1 MQDQKEILKE
11 ITDYYTNLF
20 KNKDNELE
28 KVDLTVL
35 LKDAMMPKIDEAD
48 LGKPLM
54 TKELENVLKKMKN
67 NKTPSIDGI
76 SCEFL
81 KVFGSKL
88 NNLVTRALNRCFE
101 KGMLSTTLRK
111 CVITCIPKGNKSR
124 IQLKNWHPISLLCV
138 TYKLASG
145 AIANRL

>member
-11 ITDYYTNLF
+11 ITDYYTNLY

-35 LKDAMMPKIDEAD
+35 LKDALIPKSAEAD

-54 TKELENVLKKMKN
+54 TKELENVFKKMKN
-67 NKTPSIDGI
+67 NKTPGIDGI

-81 KVFGSKL
+81 KVVLSKL
-88 NNLVTRALNRCFE
+88 KKLVTRALNRWFE

-124 IQLKNWHPISLLCV
+124 
-138 TYKLASG
+138 TTEKLAPD
-145 AIANRL
+145 IFVV

>member
-28 KVDLTVL
+28 NVNLTVL
-35 LKDAMMPKIDEAD
+35 LKDAMMSKINETD

-54 TKELENVLKKMKN
+54 TKELNNVLKNMKN
-67 NKTPSIDGI
+67 NKTPGNDGI

-81 KVFGSKL
+81 KGFDPNSKL
-88 NNLVTRALNRCFE
+88 
-101 KGMLSTTLRK
+101 S
-111 CVITCIPKGNKSR
+111 
-124 IQLKNWHPISLLCV
+124 
-138 TYKLASG
+138 
-145 AIANRL
+145 